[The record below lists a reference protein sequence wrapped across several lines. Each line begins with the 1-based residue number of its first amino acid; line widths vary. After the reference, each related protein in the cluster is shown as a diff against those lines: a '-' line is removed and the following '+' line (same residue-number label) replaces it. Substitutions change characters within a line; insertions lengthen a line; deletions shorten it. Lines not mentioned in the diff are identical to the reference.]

1 MVATFVECFLIN
13 ASVISSTKI
22 NQWKNTASVLK
33 WFNSLNN
40 KSSLSFIC
48 FDVCEF
54 YPSITEKLL
63 SKALNFASE
72 HRQITSQEREIIH
85 CVCRKNFSYYADQK
99 CQLSTAEMN
108 LYRVADMLGNFY

>member
-1 MVATFVECFLIN
+1 MVVAAF
-13 ASVISSTKI
+13 
-22 NQWKNTASVLK
+22 ASVLK
-33 WFNSLNN
+33 WFNSLKY

-72 HRQITSQEREIIH
+72 HQ
-85 CVCRKNFSYYADQK
+85 
-99 CQLSTAEMN
+99 
-108 LYRVADMLGNFY
+108 FYN